1 VLGAPG
7 GRIAYRFHARDL
19 HLVMAPGPDDRPV
32 RFRVLLD
39 GEPPGASHGVDTDEH
54 GEGVITEPR
63 LYQLIRQRGEVAD
76 HTFEI
81 TFLDPGAHAYVFTF
95 G

>member
-1 VLGAPG
+1 
-7 GRIAYRFHARDL
+7 
-19 HLVMAPGPDDRPV
+19 MAPTPDGRPV

-39 GEPPGASHGVDTDEH
+39 GSPPGAAHGVDADEQ
-54 GEGVITEPR
+54 GEGSVAEPR
-63 LYQLIRQRGEVAD
+63 LYQLIRQRTPVAE

-81 TFLDPGAHAYVFTF
+81 TFLDAGVHAYVFTF